1 MSEPDAPTGIASAA
15 TDMPDAPRRTHLAA
29 ERTWLAWW
37 RTGLAAAGAAIGIGR
52 VLPELIDGTTWPY
65 VVLGAGYGVLA
76 LGLMGAAA
84 IRQAGPRR
92 APAQRIRGASNGLVL
107 AFTAAGMGLA
117 LFTVVLVV
125 AA

>member
-1 MSEPDAPTGIASAA
+1 
-15 TDMPDAPRRTHLAA
+15 MPEAPRRTHLAA

-37 RTGLAAAGAAIGIGR
+37 RTGLAATGAAIGIGR

-84 IRQAGPRR
+84 VRQARVRDALRR
-92 APAQRIRGASNGLVL
+92 DAFEELSNGWVL
-107 AFTAAGMGLA
+107 AFTAAGMGLT
-117 LFTVVLVV
+117 LFTLVLVV

>member
-1 MSEPDAPTGIASAA
+1 
-15 TDMPDAPRRTHLAA
+15 MPEAPRRTHLAA

-84 IRQAGPRR
+84 VRQARVRDALRR
-92 APAQRIRGASNGLVL
+92 DAFEELSNGWVL

-117 LFTVVLVV
+117 LFTIVLVV

>member
-1 MSEPDAPTGIASAA
+1 
-15 TDMPDAPRRTHLAA
+15 MPDAPRRTHLAA

-52 VLPELIDGTTWPY
+52 FLPELIDGTTWP

-84 IRQAGPRR
+84 VRQARVRDALSGLSRR
-92 APAQRIRGASNGLVL
+92 HMAPGEVGEALRQSGELAGLPVL
-107 AFTAAGMGLA
+107 DADRDQL
-117 LFTVVLVV
+117 
-125 AA
+125 